1 MKRPLLSAAVT
12 QLIAAVIS
20 TYCYRE
26 KLHWSA
32 VPVIVLVGILAFEVL
47 RICVRFNKNSCL
59 YYLIFL
65 IFPVTIIRTG
75 IVSDRLG
82 KCYEDIT
89 FTGTIYNM
97 QNKDGYNVLYI
108 NNTDIHTGI
117 IVYTDDNK
125 CNAGDIVRVTGDVK
139 EFDKPRNYGSFDAN
153 MYYISLG
160 YPYKCNA
167 DKVVVTES
175 NNNRLDIFCM

>member
-1 MKRPLLSAAVT
+1 MNKRSRKEQKVSYLKRPLLSAAVT

-89 FTGTIYNM
+89 FTGTIYN
-97 QNKDGYNVLYI
+97 LSL
-108 NNTDIHTGI
+108 IHI
-117 IVYTDDNK
+117 
-125 CNAGDIVRVTGDVK
+125 
-139 EFDKPRNYGSFDAN
+139 
-153 MYYISLG
+153 
-160 YPYKCNA
+160 
-167 DKVVVTES
+167 
-175 NNNRLDIFCM
+175 

>member
-20 TYCYRE
+20 TYCYRG

-32 VPVIVLVGILAFEVL
+32 VPVIVLVGILVFEVL

-97 QNKDGYNVLYI
+97 HNKDGYNVLYI
-108 NNTDIHTGI
+108 NNVIVILLRRKKLLPPDIRYI
-117 IVYTDDNK
+117 FLYNR
-125 CNAGDIVRVTGDVK
+125 AVR
-139 EFDKPRNYGSFDAN
+139 P
-153 MYYISLG
+153 
-160 YPYKCNA
+160 
-167 DKVVVTES
+167 
-175 NNNRLDIFCM
+175 

>member
-65 IFPVTIIRTG
+65 IFPIKKKKTEIINY
-75 IVSDRLG
+75 
-82 KCYEDIT
+82 KMEK
-89 FTGTIYNM
+89 YN
-97 QNKDGYNVLYI
+97 
-108 NNTDIHTGI
+108 
-117 IVYTDDNK
+117 
-125 CNAGDIVRVTGDVK
+125 
-139 EFDKPRNYGSFDAN
+139 
-153 MYYISLG
+153 
-160 YPYKCNA
+160 
-167 DKVVVTES
+167 
-175 NNNRLDIFCM
+175 

>member
-89 FTGTIYNM
+89 FTGTYIICRIRMVIMFCILIIRTFIQELLYTQMIINVM
-97 QNKDGYNVLYI
+97 QE
-108 NNTDIHTGI
+108 T
-117 IVYTDDNK
+117 
-125 CNAGDIVRVTGDVK
+125 
-139 EFDKPRNYGSFDAN
+139 
-153 MYYISLG
+153 
-160 YPYKCNA
+160 
-167 DKVVVTES
+167 
-175 NNNRLDIFCM
+175 

>member
-125 CNAGDIVRVTGDVK
+125 CNAGDIVRVTGDL
-139 EFDKPRNYGSFDAN
+139 
-153 MYYISLG
+153 ISQEIMAVLTLI
-160 YPYKCNA
+160 CIIFRWVIHINA
-167 DKVVVTES
+167 MQI
-175 NNNRLDIFCM
+175 RL

>member
-82 KCYEDIT
+82 KCYENIT

-97 QNKDGYNVLYI
+97 QNKDGYNVL
-108 NNTDIHTGI
+108 
-117 IVYTDDNK
+117 
-125 CNAGDIVRVTGDVK
+125 
-139 EFDKPRNYGSFDAN
+139 
-153 MYYISLG
+153 L
-160 YPYKCNA
+160 
-167 DKVVVTES
+167 
-175 NNNRLDIFCM
+175 

>member
-32 VPVIVLVGILAFEVL
+32 VPVIVLVGILVFEVL

-125 CNAGDIVRVTGDVK
+125 CNACLLYT
-139 EFDKPRNYGSFDAN
+139 SDA
-153 MYYISLG
+153 
-160 YPYKCNA
+160 A
-167 DKVVVTES
+167 DE
-175 NNNRLDIFCM
+175 